1 MKALGFSLKAKP
13 SEVAFHFKR
22 LLRVLE
28 WDPRSYLGSEIMYRQ
43 WQESLAEEFRQ
54 NERRNARHE
63 RRMKKSEQQL
73 LKLQRKLH
81 KQAKDEITGRSS
93 RRVSSDNLNSRRNS
107 TTTNS
112 GMVNQ
117 SPGSYNKSAVT
128 TTTNSEIEKPNVIQS
143 DSKFLTSS
151 SEERSNIDV
160 SPDRQHSKKAEGRG
174 SRLLSRLRMHPS
186 NGKDLEK
193 LSLLSISSSSSSS
206 SNNTKSHLLPNNMPS
221 QSSKS
226 DNNKEDAPE
235 GDQAVNLYRDVVLG
249 RVSPIVETEERQ
261 PTGDIS

>member
-1 MKALGFSLKAKP
+1 
-13 SEVAFHFKR
+13 
-22 LLRVLE
+22 
-28 WDPRSYLGSEIMYRQ
+28 MYRQ

-63 RRMKKSEQQL
+63 RRIKKSEQQL

-93 RRVSSDNLNSRRNS
+93 RRGSSDNLNSRRNS
-107 TTTNS
+107 TTNS
-112 GMVNQ
+112 GMVHQ

-128 TTTNSEIEKPNVIQS
+128 TITNSEMEKPNVIQS
-143 DSKFLTSS
+143 DNKFLTSS
-151 SEERSNIDV
+151 VERSNTDI

-174 SRLLSRLRMHPS
+174 SRLLSRLRKHPS
-186 NGKDLEK
+186 IGKDLEK
-193 LSLLSISSSSSSS
+193 LGSLSLSSSSSS
-206 SNNTKSHLLPNNMPS
+206 SNNTKSLLLPT

-226 DNNKEDAPE
+226 DNHKEDVHE
-235 GDQAVNLYRDVVLG
+235 GDQAVNLYRDVVIG

-261 PTGDIS
+261 SSGDIS

>member
-1 MKALGFSLKAKP
+1 MSYTKALGFSLKAKP

-63 RRMKKSEQQL
+63 RRIKKSEVQL

-81 KQAKDEITGRSS
+81 KQTKDEITGRSS
-93 RRVSSDNLNSRRNS
+93 RRGVSDNLNSRRNS
-107 TTTNS
+107 STNS
-112 GMVNQ
+112 GMVHQ

-128 TTTNSEIEKPNVIQS
+128 TITYSEMEKPNVIQR
-143 DSKFLTSS
+143 DNKFLASS
-151 SEERSNIDV
+151 SERSNTNV
-160 SPDRQHSKKAEGRG
+160 SLERQQSKKAEGRG

-193 LSLLSISSSSSSS
+193 LGSLSLLLSS
-206 SNNTKSHLLPNNMPS
+206 SNNAKSLLLPNMPS

-226 DNNKEDAPE
+226 DNHKEDVPE
-235 GDQAVNLYRDVVLG
+235 GVQAVN
-249 RVSPIVETEERQ
+249 PFT
-261 PTGDIS
+261 

>member
-1 MKALGFSLKAKP
+1 
-13 SEVAFHFKR
+13 
-22 LLRVLE
+22 
-28 WDPRSYLGSEIMYRQ
+28 MYRQ

-93 RRVSSDNLNSRRNS
+93 RRVSSDNLNSRKNS
-107 TTTNS
+107 TTNS
-112 GMVNQ
+112 GMVHQ
-117 SPGSYNKSAVT
+117 SYNKSAVT
-128 TTTNSEIEKPNVIQS
+128 TITNLEMEKPNVIQS

-151 SEERSNIDV
+151 VERSNTDV

-261 PTGDIS
+261 FTGDTS